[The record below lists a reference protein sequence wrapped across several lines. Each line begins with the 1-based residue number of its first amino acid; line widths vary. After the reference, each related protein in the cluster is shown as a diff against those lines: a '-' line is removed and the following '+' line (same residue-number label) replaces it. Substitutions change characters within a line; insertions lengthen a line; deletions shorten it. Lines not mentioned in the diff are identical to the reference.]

1 MVAIWLLY
9 GCCTFAIQQ
18 TSTTVVC
25 FFWGARFSLD
35 LEPSMTIK
43 EVKEKAHE
51 PSDIPGTRPDLQ
63 VSPCLDT
70 REFTCG
76 NHCVYLICAYVYNF
90 IYTMRVDRLD

>member
-1 MVAIWLLY
+1 MVAICLLY
-9 GCCTFAIQQ
+9 VRY
-18 TSTTVVC
+18 STIINDGGVL
-25 FFWGARFSLD
+25 FWGARFSLD

-51 PSDIPGTRPDLQ
+51 PSDISGTRPDLQ

-76 NHCVYLICAYVYNF
+76 NHCVYLICAYLYNF
-90 IYTMRVDRLD
+90 IYTMRVDRLY